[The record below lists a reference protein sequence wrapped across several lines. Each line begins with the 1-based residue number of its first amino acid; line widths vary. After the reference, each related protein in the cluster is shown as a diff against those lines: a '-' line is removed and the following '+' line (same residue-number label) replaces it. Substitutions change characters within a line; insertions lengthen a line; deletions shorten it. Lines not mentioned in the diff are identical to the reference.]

1 MKTAFVAA
9 AGLLATASAQSLCA
23 VNCFQTV
30 VTEHPPLSCK
40 EANMY
45 LCFCKGKD
53 LQNYFAQCAAA
64 KCGSNYDETINFG
77 VGLCKD
83 LGVPIDPPAR
93 PATSTSSQA
102 PIVTTPSTTSKAPVD
117 TSVQSSTENG
127 VKTSSTAAPPAQST
141 TSKGASTIAT
151 ITQQPSHA
159 TNQTGTQPTSS
170 GVVTAAA
177 MNLQLAPAMLAAVG
191 VGAMAVQLL

>member
-1 MKTAFVAA
+1 MLTFCK
-9 AGLLATASAQSLCA
+9 Q

-77 VGLCKD
+77 VGLCKG
-83 LGVPIDPPAR
+83 LSI
-93 PATSTSSQA
+93 
-102 PIVTTPSTTSKAPVD
+102 
-117 TSVQSSTENG
+117 
-127 VKTSSTAAPPAQST
+127 
-141 TSKGASTIAT
+141 GANRANRTY
-151 ITQQPSHA
+151 
-159 TNQTGTQPTSS
+159 
-170 GVVTAAA
+170 
-177 MNLQLAPAMLAAVG
+177 
-191 VGAMAVQLL
+191 